1 MFTGL
6 TQGPGRI
13 DRRTA
18 RGAEFEL
25 DVTAEFDWSP
35 PLVPGES
42 VAVSGVCLT
51 VAGLLGPR
59 GFTAHASAETLSRS
73 TLGRAARVNLERALA
88 LGDRL
93 GGHLVSGHV
102 DGLGALISKTSAGAS
117 LILKFSLPAPLA
129 PLVVAK
135 GSIAVDGVSLTVNE
149 VLAEAFTVNIIPHTL
164 GRTTLGNLRPGEAV
178 NLETDLLGKYVQRLL
193 TFQERKGLTLETL
206 ARNGFWLGASTG
218 RGSADLSG

>member
-6 TQGPGRI
+6 TQGLGRI

-18 RGAEFEL
+18 RGTEIEL
-25 DVTAEFDWSP
+25 SVMAEFDWSP
-35 PLVPGES
+35 PLVMGES

-51 VAGLLGPR
+51 VTGIAGSR
-59 GFTAHASAETLSRS
+59 GFTAHASAETLDRS
-73 TLGRAARVNLERALA
+73 TLGRVAKVNLERALA

-102 DGLGALISKTSAGAS
+102 DGLGALTSKTSAGAS
-117 LILKFSLPAPLA
+117 LILKFSLPAPLR
-129 PLVVAK
+129 PLVVTK

-149 VLAEAFTVNIIPHTL
+149 VLAEAFTVNLIPHTL
-164 GRTTLGNLRPGEAV
+164 NHTTLGGLRPGEEV

-193 TFQERKGLTLETL
+193 TFQEHKGLSLETL
-206 ARNGFWLGASTG
+206 SRGGFT
-218 RGSADLSG
+218 